1 MRLVTMC
8 FRNLTHRKLRTS
20 LCIFGVATA
29 ICFIV
34 AVGATTSRYTAI
46 MTEMS
51 MLFREEIV
59 VVSKNVIVIQGFP
72 IGGVIP
78 QSVVDDI
85 KGMNGVEKVVPM
97 LFNLEFKLGEVSNI
111 IPINVT
117 IGLPAEELPTILGSV
132 SLRPGGRLPS
142 ENSTHE
148 VIVGCSIAD
157 QYGISSGSNITLKGR
172 ELTVCGIIEGPLA
185 LLQRSIIMN
194 LELAQEILKYPMQ
207 INMAIVKPES
217 NVVHEELAGRIE
229 QQISYVMAL
238 TENKRNDLTEPILEA
253 IENLNMAIQGVLLF
267 LSIILVTILGM
278 INVSERRRDFATLDA
293 IGAPLGYIFRF
304 VLLETSLIGVL
315 GGAIGIVFGSLTALI
330 LASFY
335 TSIPLAQFF
344 PSIFDIVPPFY
355 MFEMFIAAVAA
366 CCAGGIIPAI
376 NATRT
381 RIAETL
387 RTEY

>member
-1 MRLVTMC
+1 MC
-8 FRNLTHRKLRTS
+8 FRNLSHRKLRTS
-20 LCIFGVATA
+20 LCIFGVAIA

-34 AVGATTSRYTAI
+34 AVGATTSRYVAV

-51 MLFREEIV
+51 TFFREEIV

-78 QSVVDDI
+78 QSVVNDI
-85 KGMNGVEKVVPM
+85 EGMDGVEKVVPM

-117 IGLPAEELPTILGSV
+117 IGLPTEDLPTLLGSA
-132 SLRPGGRLPS
+132 SLRSGGRLPL
-142 ENSTHE
+142 ENSTDE

-172 ELTVCGIIEGPLA
+172 ELTVCGIIEGPLT

-194 LELAQEILKYPMQ
+194 LKLAQEILKYPMQ
-207 INMAIVKPES
+207 INMAIVKPKP
-217 NVVHEELAGRIE
+217 NDIHEELASSIE
-229 QQISYVMAL
+229 KQISYVMAL
-238 TENKRNDLTEPILEA
+238 TENERNDLTQPILEA
-253 IENLNMAIQGVLLF
+253 IGNLNMAIQGVLLF
-267 LSIILVTILGM
+267 LSMILVTILGI
-278 INVSERRRDFATLDA
+278 INVSERRRDFATLDV
-293 IGAPLGYIFRF
+293 IGAPLDYVFRL

-315 GGAIGIVFGSLTALI
+315 GGVVGVVFGSLTALI

-344 PSIFDIVPPFY
+344 PSIFVIVPPFY
-355 MFEMFIAAVAA
+355 MFEIFVAAVAA
-366 CCAGGIIPAI
+366 CCVGGIISAI

-381 RIAETL
+381 RIVEIL
-387 RTEY
+387 RSEY

>member
-1 MRLVTMC
+1 MRLVTLC
-8 FRNLTHRKLRTS
+8 FRNLSHRKLRTY
-20 LCIFGVATA
+20 LCIFGVAIA

-34 AVGATTSRYTAI
+34 AVGATTSRYAAI

-51 MLFREEIV
+51 TFFRGEIV

-78 QSVVDDI
+78 QSVVNDI
-85 KGMNGVEKVVPM
+85 KGMDGVEKVVPM
-97 LFNLEFKLGEVSNI
+97 LFNLEFRLGEVSNI

-117 IGLPAEELPTILGSV
+117 IGLPSEEWPAILGSA
-132 SLRPGGRLPS
+132 SLRPGGRLPL
-142 ENSTHE
+142 ENSTDE

-157 QYGISSGSNITLKGR
+157 QYGISSGSKITLKGR
-172 ELTVCGIIEGPLA
+172 ELTVCGIIEGPFT
-185 LLQRSIIMN
+185 LLERSIIMN

-207 INMAIVKPES
+207 INMAIVKPKP
-217 NVVHEELAGRIE
+217 NVIHEELASRIE
-229 QQISYVMAL
+229 KQISYVMAL
-238 TENKRNDLTEPILEA
+238 TENKRNDLMKPILEA

-267 LSIILVTILGM
+267 LSMVLVTILGM
-278 INVSERRRDFATLDA
+278 VNVSERRRDFATLDA
-293 IGAPLGYIFRF
+293 LGAPLGYIFRF

-344 PSIFDIVPPFY
+344 PSIFEIVPPFY
-355 MFEMFIAAVAA
+355 MFEIFVAVVAA
-366 CCAGGIIPAI
+366 CCVGGIIPAI

-381 RIAETL
+381 RIAEIL
-387 RTEY
+387 RAEY

>member
-1 MRLVTMC
+1 MRLVTLC
-8 FRNLTHRKLRTS
+8 FRNLSHRKLRTY
-20 LCIFGVATA
+20 LCIFGVAIA

-34 AVGATTSRYTAI
+34 AVGATTSRYAAI

-51 MLFREEIV
+51 TFFRGEIV

-78 QSVVDDI
+78 QSVVNDI
-85 KGMNGVEKVVPM
+85 KGMDGVEKVVPM
-97 LFNLEFKLGEVSNI
+97 LFNLEFRLGEVSNI

-117 IGLPAEELPTILGSV
+117 IGLPSEEWPAILGSA
-132 SLRPGGRLPS
+132 SLRPGGRLPL
-142 ENSTHE
+142 ENSTDE

-157 QYGISSGSNITLKGR
+157 QYGISSGSKITLKGR
-172 ELTVCGIIEGPLA
+172 ELTVCGIIEGPFT
-185 LLQRSIIMN
+185 LLERSIIMN

-207 INMAIVKPES
+207 INMAIVKPKP
-217 NVVHEELAGRIE
+217 NVIHEELASRIE
-229 QQISYVMAL
+229 KQISYAMAL
-238 TENKRNDLTEPILEA
+238 TENKRNDLMKPILEA

-267 LSIILVTILGM
+267 LSMVLVTILGM
-278 INVSERRRDFATLDA
+278 VNVSERRRDFATLDA
-293 IGAPLGYIFRF
+293 LGAPLGYIFRF

-344 PSIFDIVPPFY
+344 PSIFEIVPPFY
-355 MFEMFIAAVAA
+355 MFEIFIAVVAA
-366 CCAGGIIPAI
+366 CCVGGIIPAI

-381 RIAETL
+381 RIAEIL
-387 RTEY
+387 RAEY

>member
-1 MRLVTMC
+1 LS
-8 FRNLTHRKLRTS
+8 HRKLRTY
-20 LCIFGVATA
+20 LCIFGVAIA

-34 AVGATTSRYTAI
+34 AVGATTSRYAAI

-51 MLFREEIV
+51 MFFRGEIV

-78 QSVVDDI
+78 QSVVNDI
-85 KGMNGVEKVVPM
+85 KGMDGVEKVVPM
-97 LFNLEFKLGEVSNI
+97 LFNLEFRLGEVSNI

-117 IGLPAEELPTILGSV
+117 IGLPSEEWPAILGSA
-132 SLRPGGRLPS
+132 SLRPGGRLPL
-142 ENSTHE
+142 ENSTDE

-157 QYGISSGSNITLKGR
+157 QYGISSGSKITLKGR
-172 ELTVCGIIEGPLA
+172 ELTVCGIIEGPFA
-185 LLQRSIIMN
+185 LLGRSIIMN

-207 INMAIVKPES
+207 ISIAIVKPKP
-217 NVVHEELAGRIE
+217 NVIHEELASRIE
-229 QQISYVMAL
+229 KQISYVMAL
-238 TENKRNDLTEPILEA
+238 TENKRNDLMKPILEA
-253 IENLNMAIQGVLLF
+253 IENLNVAIQGVLLF

-278 INVSERRRDFATLDA
+278 VNVSERRRDFATLDA

-344 PSIFDIVPPFY
+344 PSIFEIVPPFY
-355 MFEMFIAAVAA
+355 MFEIFVAVVAA
-366 CCAGGIIPAI
+366 CCVGGIIPAI

-381 RIAETL
+381 RIAEIL
-387 RTEY
+387 RAEY

>member
-1 MRLVTMC
+1 MC
-8 FRNLTHRKLRTS
+8 FRNLGHRKLRAS
-20 LCIFGVATA
+20 LCIFGVAIA
-29 ICFIV
+29 ICFVV
-34 AVGATTSRYTAI
+34 AVGATTSRYAAV

-51 MLFREEIV
+51 TFFREEIV

-78 QSVVDDI
+78 QSVVNDI
-85 KGMNGVEKVVPM
+85 EGIDGVEKVVPM

-117 IGLPAEELPTILGSV
+117 MGLPVEDLPTILGSA
-132 SLRPGGRLPS
+132 SLKPGGRLPL
-142 ENSTHE
+142 ENSTDE

-157 QYGISSGSNITLKGR
+157 QHGIFVGSNITLKGR
-172 ELTVCGIIEGPLA
+172 ELTVCGIIEGPLT
-185 LLQRSIIMN
+185 LFQRSIIMN

-207 INMAIVKPES
+207 INMAIVNPKPD
-217 NVVHEELAGRIE
+217 VIHEELASNIE
-229 QQISYVMAL
+229 KQISYVMAL
-238 TENKRNDLTEPILEA
+238 TENERNNLTQPILEA
-253 IENLNMAIQGVLLF
+253 IDNLNMAIQGVLLF
-267 LSIILVTILGM
+267 LSMILVTILGI

-293 IGAPLGYIFRF
+293 IGAPLDYIFRF

-315 GGAIGIVFGSLTALI
+315 GGVVGIVFGSLTALI

-344 PSIFDIVPPFY
+344 PSIFEIVQPFY
-355 MFEMFIAAVAA
+355 MFEIFVAVVAA
-366 CCAGGIIPAI
+366 CCVGGIIPAI

-381 RIAETL
+381 RIAEIL
-387 RTEY
+387 RAEY

>member
-1 MRLVTMC
+1 MC
-8 FRNLTHRKLRTS
+8 FRNLSHRKLRTS
-20 LCIFGVATA
+20 LCIFGVAIA

-34 AVGATTSRYTAI
+34 AVGATTSRYVAV

-51 MLFREEIV
+51 TFFREEIV

-78 QSVVDDI
+78 QSVVNDI
-85 KGMNGVEKVVPM
+85 EGMDGVEKVVPM

-117 IGLPAEELPTILGSV
+117 IGLPTEDLPTLLGSA
-132 SLRPGGRLPS
+132 SLRSGGRLPL
-142 ENSTHE
+142 ENSTDE

-172 ELTVCGIIEGPLA
+172 ELTVCGIIEGPLT

-194 LELAQEILKYPMQ
+194 LKLAQEILKYPMQ
-207 INMAIVKPES
+207 INMAIVKPKP
-217 NVVHEELAGRIE
+217 NVIHEELASSIE
-229 QQISYVMAL
+229 KQISYVMAL
-238 TENKRNDLTEPILEA
+238 TENERNDLTQPILEA
-253 IENLNMAIQGVLLF
+253 IGNLNMAIQGVLLF
-267 LSIILVTILGM
+267 LSMILVTILGI
-278 INVSERRRDFATLDA
+278 INVSERRRDFATLDV
-293 IGAPLGYIFRF
+293 IGAPLDYVFRL

-315 GGAIGIVFGSLTALI
+315 GGVVGVVFGSLTALI

-344 PSIFDIVPPFY
+344 PSIFVIVPPFY
-355 MFEMFIAAVAA
+355 MFEIFVAAVAA
-366 CCAGGIIPAI
+366 CCVGGIISAI
-376 NATRT
+376 NTTRT
-381 RIAETL
+381 RIVEIL
-387 RTEY
+387 RSEY

>member
-1 MRLVTMC
+1 MRLVTLC
-8 FRNLTHRKLRTS
+8 FRNLSHRKLRTY
-20 LCIFGVATA
+20 LCIFGVAIA

-34 AVGATTSRYTAI
+34 AVGATTSRYAAI

-51 MLFREEIV
+51 MFFRGEIV

-78 QSVVDDI
+78 QSVVNDI
-85 KGMNGVEKVVPM
+85 KGMDGVEKVVPM
-97 LFNLEFKLGEVSNI
+97 LFNLEFRLGEVSNI

-117 IGLPAEELPTILGSV
+117 IGLPSEEWPAILGSA
-132 SLRPGGRLPS
+132 SLRPGGRLPL
-142 ENSTHE
+142 ENSTDE

-157 QYGISSGSNITLKGR
+157 QYGISSGSKITLKGR
-172 ELTVCGIIEGPLA
+172 ELTVCGIIEGPFA
-185 LLQRSIIMN
+185 LLGRSIIMN

-207 INMAIVKPES
+207 ISIAIVKPKP
-217 NVVHEELAGRIE
+217 NVIHEELASRIE
-229 QQISYVMAL
+229 KQISYVMAL
-238 TENKRNDLTEPILEA
+238 TENKRNDLMKPILEA
-253 IENLNMAIQGVLLF
+253 IENLNVAIQGVLLF

-278 INVSERRRDFATLDA
+278 VNVSERRRDFATLDA

-344 PSIFDIVPPFY
+344 PSIFEIVPPFY
-355 MFEMFIAAVAA
+355 MFEIFVAVVAA
-366 CCAGGIIPAI
+366 CCVGGIIPAI

-381 RIAETL
+381 RIAEIL
-387 RTEY
+387 RAEY

>member
-1 MRLVTMC
+1 MRLITMC
-8 FRNLTHRKLRTS
+8 FRNLSHRKLRTS
-20 LCIFGVATA
+20 LCIFGVAIA

-34 AVGATTSRYTAI
+34 AVGATTSRYVAV

-51 MLFREEIV
+51 TFFREEIV

-78 QSVVDDI
+78 QSVVNDI
-85 KGMNGVEKVVPM
+85 EGMDGVEKVVPM

-117 IGLPAEELPTILGSV
+117 IGLPTEDLPTLLGSA
-132 SLRPGGRLPS
+132 SLRSGGRLPL
-142 ENSTHE
+142 ENSTDE

-172 ELTVCGIIEGPLA
+172 ELTVCGIIEGPLT

-194 LELAQEILKYPMQ
+194 LKLAQEILKYPMQ
-207 INMAIVKPES
+207 INMAIVKPKP
-217 NVVHEELAGRIE
+217 NVIHEELASSIE
-229 QQISYVMAL
+229 KQISYVMAL
-238 TENKRNDLTEPILEA
+238 TENERNDLTQPILEA
-253 IENLNMAIQGVLLF
+253 IGNLNMAIQGVLLF
-267 LSIILVTILGM
+267 LSMILVTILGI
-278 INVSERRRDFATLDA
+278 INVSERRRDFATLDV
-293 IGAPLGYIFRF
+293 IGAPLDYVFRL

-315 GGAIGIVFGSLTALI
+315 GGVVGVVFGSLTALI
-330 LASFY
+330 LANFY

-344 PSIFDIVPPFY
+344 PSIFVIVPPFY
-355 MFEMFIAAVAA
+355 MFEIFVAAVAA
-366 CCAGGIIPAI
+366 CCVGGIISAI

-381 RIAETL
+381 RIVEIL
-387 RTEY
+387 RSEY

>member
-1 MRLVTMC
+1 MC
-8 FRNLTHRKLRTS
+8 FRNLSHRKLRTC
-20 LCIFGVATA
+20 LCIFGVAIA
-29 ICFIV
+29 ICFTV
-34 AVGATTSRYTAI
+34 AVGATTSRYAAV

-51 MLFREEIV
+51 MFFREEIV
-59 VVSKNVIVIQGFP
+59 VVSRNVIVIQGFP

-78 QSVVDDI
+78 QSVVNDI
-85 KGMNGVEKVVPM
+85 DGIDGVEKVVPM

-117 IGLPAEELPTILGSV
+117 IGLPIEDLPTLLGSA
-132 SLRPGGRLPS
+132 SLRSGDRLPL
-142 ENSTHE
+142 ENSTDE

-157 QYGISSGSNITLKGR
+157 QYGISSGSNIMLKGR
-172 ELTVCGIIEGPLA
+172 ELTVCGIIEGPLT

-207 INMAIVKPES
+207 INMAIVKPKP
-217 NVVHEELAGRIE
+217 NVTREELAGSIE
-229 QQISYVMAL
+229 KQISYVMAL
-238 TENKRNDLTEPILEA
+238 TENERNDLTEPILEA
-253 IENLNMAIQGVLLF
+253 IGNLNMAIQGVLLF
-267 LSIILVTILGM
+267 LSMILVTILGM
-278 INVSERRRDFATLDA
+278 INVSERRRDFSTLDA
-293 IGAPLGYIFRF
+293 IGAPSGYTFRI

-344 PSIFDIVPPFY
+344 PSIFEIVPPFY
-355 MFEMFIAAVAA
+355 MLEIFITAVVA
-366 CCAGGIIPAI
+366 CCVGGIIPAI
-376 NATRT
+376 GATKT
-381 RIAETL
+381 RITEIL

>member
-1 MRLVTMC
+1 MC
-8 FRNLTHRKLRTS
+8 FRNLSHRKLRTS
-20 LCIFGVATA
+20 LCIFGVAIA

-34 AVGATTSRYTAI
+34 AVGATTSRYVAV

-51 MLFREEIV
+51 TFFREEIV

-78 QSVVDDI
+78 QSVVNDI
-85 KGMNGVEKVVPM
+85 EGMDGVEKVVPM

-117 IGLPAEELPTILGSV
+117 IGLPTEDLPTLLGSA
-132 SLRPGGRLPS
+132 SLRSGGRLPL
-142 ENSTHE
+142 ENSTDE

-172 ELTVCGIIEGPLA
+172 ELTVCGIIEGPLT

-194 LELAQEILKYPMQ
+194 LKLAQEILKYPMQ
-207 INMAIVKPES
+207 INMAIVKPKP
-217 NVVHEELAGRIE
+217 NVIHEELASSIE
-229 QQISYVMAL
+229 KQISYVMAL
-238 TENKRNDLTEPILEA
+238 TENERNDLTQPILEA
-253 IENLNMAIQGVLLF
+253 IGNLNMAIQGVLLF
-267 LSIILVTILGM
+267 LSMILVTILGI
-278 INVSERRRDFATLDA
+278 INVSERRRDFATLDV
-293 IGAPLGYIFRF
+293 IGAPLDYVFRL

-315 GGAIGIVFGSLTALI
+315 GGVVGVVFGSLTALI
-330 LASFY
+330 LANFY

-344 PSIFDIVPPFY
+344 PSIFVIVPPFY
-355 MFEMFIAAVAA
+355 MFEIFVAAVAA
-366 CCAGGIIPAI
+366 CCVGGIISAI

-381 RIAETL
+381 RIVEIL
-387 RTEY
+387 RSEY

>member
-1 MRLVTMC
+1 MC
-8 FRNLTHRKLRTS
+8 FRNLSHRKLRTS
-20 LCIFGVATA
+20 LCIFGVAIA

-34 AVGATTSRYTAI
+34 AVGATTSRYVAV

-51 MLFREEIV
+51 TFFREEIV

-78 QSVVDDI
+78 QSVVNDI
-85 KGMNGVEKVVPM
+85 EGMDGVEKVVPM

-117 IGLPAEELPTILGSV
+117 IGLPTEDLPTLLGSA
-132 SLRPGGRLPS
+132 SLRSGGRLPL
-142 ENSTHE
+142 ENSTDE

-172 ELTVCGIIEGPLA
+172 ELTVCGIIEGPLT

-194 LELAQEILKYPMQ
+194 LKLAQEILKYPMQ
-207 INMAIVKPES
+207 INMAIVKPKP
-217 NVVHEELAGRIE
+217 NVIHEELASSIE
-229 QQISYVMAL
+229 KQISYVMAL
-238 TENKRNDLTEPILEA
+238 TENERNDLTQPILEA
-253 IENLNMAIQGVLLF
+253 IGNLNMAIQGVLLF
-267 LSIILVTILGM
+267 LSMILVTILGI
-278 INVSERRRDFATLDA
+278 INVSERRRDFATLDV
-293 IGAPLGYIFRF
+293 IGAPLDYVFRL

-315 GGAIGIVFGSLTALI
+315 GGVVGVVFGSLTALI

-344 PSIFDIVPPFY
+344 PSIFVIVPPFY
-355 MFEMFIAAVAA
+355 MFEIFVAAVAA
-366 CCAGGIIPAI
+366 CCVGGIISAI

-381 RIAETL
+381 RIVEIL
-387 RTEY
+387 RSEY

>member
-1 MRLVTMC
+1 LS
-8 FRNLTHRKLRTS
+8 HRKLRTY
-20 LCIFGVATA
+20 LCIFGVAIA

-34 AVGATTSRYTAI
+34 AVGATTSRYAAI

-51 MLFREEIV
+51 TFFRGEIV

-78 QSVVDDI
+78 QSVVNDI
-85 KGMNGVEKVVPM
+85 KGMDGVEKVVPM
-97 LFNLEFKLGEVSNI
+97 LFNLEFRLGEVSNI

-117 IGLPAEELPTILGSV
+117 IGLPSEEWPAILGSA
-132 SLRPGGRLPS
+132 SLRPGGRLPL
-142 ENSTHE
+142 ENSTDE

-157 QYGISSGSNITLKGR
+157 QYGISSGSKITLKGR
-172 ELTVCGIIEGPLA
+172 ELTVCGIIEGPFT
-185 LLQRSIIMN
+185 LLERSIIMN

-207 INMAIVKPES
+207 INMAIVKPKP
-217 NVVHEELAGRIE
+217 NVIHEELASRIE
-229 QQISYVMAL
+229 KQISYAMAL
-238 TENKRNDLTEPILEA
+238 TENKRNDLMKPILEA

-267 LSIILVTILGM
+267 LSMVLVTILGM
-278 INVSERRRDFATLDA
+278 VNVSERRRDFATLDA
-293 IGAPLGYIFRF
+293 LGAPLGYIFRF

-344 PSIFDIVPPFY
+344 PSIFEIVPPFY
-355 MFEMFIAAVAA
+355 MFEIFVAVVAA
-366 CCAGGIIPAI
+366 CCVGGIIPAI

-381 RIAETL
+381 RIAEIL
-387 RTEY
+387 RAEY

>member
-1 MRLVTMC
+1 MRLITMC
-8 FRNLTHRKLRTS
+8 FRNLSHRKLRTS
-20 LCIFGVATA
+20 LCIFGVAIA

-34 AVGATTSRYTAI
+34 AVGATTSRYVAV

-51 MLFREEIV
+51 TFFREEIV

-78 QSVVDDI
+78 QSVVNDI
-85 KGMNGVEKVVPM
+85 EGMDGVEKVVPM

-117 IGLPAEELPTILGSV
+117 IGLPTEDLPTLLGSA
-132 SLRPGGRLPS
+132 SLRSGGRLPL
-142 ENSTHE
+142 ENSTDE

-172 ELTVCGIIEGPLA
+172 ELTVCGIIEGPLT

-194 LELAQEILKYPMQ
+194 LKLAQEILKYPMQ
-207 INMAIVKPES
+207 INMAIVKPKP
-217 NVVHEELAGRIE
+217 NVIHEELASSIE
-229 QQISYVMAL
+229 KQISYVMAL
-238 TENKRNDLTEPILEA
+238 TENERNDLTQPILEA
-253 IENLNMAIQGVLLF
+253 IGNLNMAIQGVLLF
-267 LSIILVTILGM
+267 LSMILVTILGI
-278 INVSERRRDFATLDA
+278 INVSERRRDFATLDV
-293 IGAPLGYIFRF
+293 IGAPLDYVFRL

-315 GGAIGIVFGSLTALI
+315 GGVVGVVFGSLTALI

-344 PSIFDIVPPFY
+344 PSIFVIVPPFY
-355 MFEMFIAAVAA
+355 MFEIFVAAVAA
-366 CCAGGIIPAI
+366 CCVGGIISAI

-381 RIAETL
+381 RIVEIL
-387 RTEY
+387 RSEY